1 MSKRFYATVLS
12 VTVCAFAMQAHAA
25 AVMMSPEWAK
35 AACDAW
41 NADATLTGELTEW
54 IKNDKG
60 RGYKVMQLS
69 RFDCKDS
76 PRVEMRIENKD
87 GKAMCVY
94 GGAVEHKDLDSS
106 ADYEMRATTQRW
118 QEMGAGEYGPMK
130 AMMFGRL
137 GFEGPRWEAMK
148 NMGPFASFLL
158 LVGKVESDTSTCPQA
173 AAAPA
178 APAAP
183 APAP

>member
-1 MSKRFYATVLS
+1 MKVGFRLAGVLLAGIGFWGSTV
-12 VTVCAFAMQAHAA
+12 AA
-25 AVMMSPEWAK
+25 APVMMNAEWAK

-41 NADATLTGELTEW
+41 NADATLTGQLTDW
-54 IKNDKG
+54 IKNDAG
-60 RGYKVMQLS
+60 RGYKVMQLW

-76 PRVEMRIENKD
+76 PRVEMRIESKD

-94 GGAVEHKDLDSS
+94 GGAVEHKDLNLSV
-106 ADYEMRATTQRW
+106 DYGMQATTARW
-118 QEMGAGEYGPMK
+118 VEMGKGEYGPMK

-137 GFEGPRWEAMK
+137 GFDGPNWEAMK

-158 LVGKVESDTSTCPQA
+158 LVGKVESDTGSCPT

-178 APAAP
+178 ATP
-183 APAP
+183 

>member
-1 MSKRFYATVLS
+1 
-12 VTVCAFAMQAHAA
+12 
-25 AVMMSPEWAK
+25 
-35 AACDAW
+35 
-41 NADATLTGELTEW
+41 
-54 IKNDKG
+54 
-60 RGYKVMQLS
+60 
-69 RFDCKDS
+69 
-76 PRVEMRIENKD
+76 
-87 GKAMCVY
+87 MCVY

>member
-1 MSKRFYATVLS
+1 MTIRFRTVVLASLAS
-12 VTVCAFAMQAHAA
+12 VLPMQAAQAA
-25 AVMMSPEWAK
+25 PVMMSPEWAK

-54 IKNDKG
+54 IKNDAG

-87 GKAMCVY
+87 GKAMCAY
-94 GGAVEHKDLDSS
+94 GGAVEHKELNSS
-106 ADYEMRATTQRW
+106 VDYAMQATTQRW
-118 QEMGAGEYGPMK
+118 VEMGAGEYGPMK

-137 GFEGPRWEAMK
+137 GFEGPNWEAMK

-158 LVGKVESDTSTCPQA
+158 LVGKVESDTSKCP
-173 AAAPA
+173 
-178 APAAP
+178 
-183 APAP
+183 